1 MTLEF
6 RAIKKLGALRPVTA
20 EDAEI
25 MAMLPEGQPVKLVA
39 TIRTRSTKHHR
50 WFFGLIGVVA
60 EAKSMHTEQVLH
72 MVKVGIGHCD
82 LLIMPKSGEVVY
94 MPRSISF
101 AKMDQRQFND
111 FADKSVDWLLAN
123 LLEGTTDA
131 ELRREVA
138 ERTGVYLNEP
148 RSEAAGVRAANNA
161 GGGGQR
167 VHGAPLP
174 SEAGRQMERVR

>member
-1 MTLEF
+1 MSIEF
-6 RAIKKLGALRPVTA
+6 RAIKKLGALRPATPD
-20 EDAEI
+20 DAEI
-25 MAMLPEGQPVKLVA
+25 MAMLPEGQPVKLTA
-39 TIRTRSTKHHR
+39 TIRTRSSKHHR
-50 WFFGLIGVVA
+50 WFFGLLGVVA
-60 EAKSMHTEQVLH
+60 EATSTHIDQIVH
-72 MVKVGIGHCD
+72 MVKIGIGHCD

-101 AKMDQRQFND
+101 TKMDQQQFND

-138 ERTGVYLNEP
+138 ERTGVYMDDP

-161 GGGGQR
+161 GGGGR
-167 VHGAPLP
+167 SHARALP
-174 SEAGRQMERVR
+174 SEAGGR